1 MTRQGPTKKKKK
13 KKTKNTREN
22 KQGKL
27 DKEEK
32 EAWKI
37 NLTKL
42 KMNHLDPEDA
52 IFLVDAFLDEC
63 KVNNISVVEKV
74 YELHTNYNV

>member
-13 KKTKNTREN
+13 REN
-22 KQGKL
+22 KQEKVN
-27 DKEEK
+27 KEEK
-32 EAWKI
+32 EAWKN

-63 KVNNISVVEKV
+63 KVNNIISLVEKA
-74 YELHTNYNV
+74 Y

>member
-1 MTRQGPTKKKKK
+1 MLWTLLSPSIAVAPDSTKKKK
-13 KKTKNTREN
+13 TREN
-22 KQGKL
+22 KQEKVN
-27 DKEEK
+27 KEEK
-32 EAWKI
+32 EAWKN

-63 KVNNISVVEKV
+63 KVNNIISLVEKA
-74 YELHTNYNV
+74 Y